1 MDRMVAFCG
10 MVCTECPAFIATQ
23 NDDDEARRR
32 TVDLWKK
39 QFNVDLKPEDI
50 NCKEG
55 CLSDGEDKF
64 GHCKVCQIRQCSIEK
79 RLENCARCDEYAC
92 DILSAFLEKAPEAKA
107 ALDEI
112 RSRL

>member
-1 MDRMVAFCG
+1 MEKIIAFCG
-10 MVCTECPAFIATQ
+10 IVCSECPAFLATQ
-23 NDDDEARRR
+23 NDDDDARRR

-64 GHCKVCQIRQCSIEK
+64 GHCKVCEIRKCGREK
-79 RLENCARCDEYAC
+79 DLENCAHCDEYAC
-92 DILSAFLEKAPEAKA
+92 ETLGSFFKRAPEAKA
-107 ALDEI
+107 VLDTI
-112 RSRL
+112 RSGL